1 MLAIDFSSHAIKF
14 LKKISGKPAKQIKQK
29 IEELRVNPYPQDS
42 AKLVGYSYYRVDSG
56 EYRIIY
62 LVNGDTLEIK
72 IAGKRNDDEV
82 YKKLKRYT
90 GR

>member
-1 MLAIDFSSHAIKF
+1 MLDLNFSAQAIKF
-14 LKKISGKPAKQIKQK
+14 LKKLSGKPAKQIKKK
-29 IEELRVNPYPQDS
+29 IEELRMNPYLQDS
-42 AKLVGYSYYRVDSG
+42 AKLVAYPFHRTDSG

-72 IAGKRNDDEV
+72 IVGKRNDDEV
-82 YKKLKRYT
+82 YKKLARSQ

>member
-1 MLAIDFSSHAIKF
+1 MLNIDFSSQALKF
-14 LKKISGKPAKQIKQK
+14 LKKVSGKPAKQIKKK
-29 IEELRVNPYPQDS
+29 IEELRENPYPQDS
-42 AKLVGYSYYRVDSG
+42 SKLVGYPYHRVDSG

-82 YKKLKRYT
+82 YKKLKRFE